1 MYSRTCGFT
10 GIDPVSHRQKHIPL
24 AQMSAHSTILASVS
38 RTTLTQ
44 TFVNSLGDLPEIRYS
59 FPLYDGVSVVGFTG
73 TIGDRV
79 ITGVVKEKEQAR
91 QVYNEAVARGETAGL
106 LAQVPDASDCFTTTI
121 GNIPSGAEIKVE
133 IVYIGEL
140 KHDAQIDGVR
150 FTIPT
155 TIAPRY
161 GAYHSEM
168 AEPLRE
174 GSISI
179 TVDAEVPSGSHIT
192 SIQSPS
198 HQLAVTLGRLS
209 TTPDAEP
216 SFQRAS
222 ATLSLGTAQLM
233 TDFVLQVKATNT
245 GEPVAVLEEH
255 PTIPKQRAMMVTL
268 VPKFELPLQKPE
280 IVFMCDRSGSMGGKE
295 ENLKTALR
303 IFVKSMRPG
312 MKFNICSFGSRH
324 DFLWKRSQPYN
335 QTTVKEALRHIDT
348 ISANYGGTEM
358 FQAVEDIF
366 ARRYKDMNLE
376 VFLITDGEIW
386 QQGPLFEMI
395 DKHVN
400 DSNGAIRLFSL
411 GIGSGASHSLIEG
424 VARAGQGFS
433 QSIADGEEMGSKV
446 VRMLKG
452 ALFPHVKDYSL
463 ELVGGAAA
471 ASDDDFEMIEKD
483 ADRSTAQDSAPS
495 PATITDEPAKPSI
508 SLFDQSAGTDTQIRD
523 AEFETSRLPEVDA
536 PKVLQAPCK
545 IPPLFPFSRTSVY
558 LLLSADAPIPT
569 SVVLHGTSLHGP
581 LKLEIP
587 VTVLGDQGETIHQL
601 AARKAVGE
609 LEEGRGWIYAAR
621 DDNDGQLLK
630 EKYDG
635 LFQDLVQRE
644 AVGLGVRYQVGG
656 KWCSFVATESNGDG
670 RAKSQSPPETP
681 PAQALSADQLQA
693 AQLQQFHQ
701 MQHIQRIQRSQGQ
714 QMMQNSSG
722 PQMQMQMAQMQ
733 AMPAVPGR
741 ATPQQQMPAGQAQ
754 PQMQAGQPRNL
765 LASQMTGQMTYM
777 PSPGSNHAI
786 ADPGSAASLQQVL
799 AAQHQNQSPVK
810 RARLGTL
817 ATAGRGGSGGQMAMG
832 SPQGNF
838 DNEFVAGPL
847 SDQDFVEGPDPAQV
861 RQAFGGF
868 DSFVYNNNS
877 QADSIEIGSSI
888 RAARAKSSMASR
900 MKNAIGRQ
908 LPDRKRMLVNKAVPA
923 APAPAAWAPSTD
935 KLQDLVVLQDIEGYW
950 SWGSDGKLSAV
961 LGVDEQK
968 IMGALVGDISAVLG
982 ASGDV
987 FATVCVLAWL
997 GKYKADEKDTWELLA
1012 DKAVDWLKEAV
1023 GESRAQ
1029 EYLAAIPLVEKTL

>member
-1 MYSRTCGFT
+1 MYHIQRAMNGRICGFV

-24 AQMSAHSTILASVS
+24 AQMSAHTTILASVS

-44 TFVNSLGDLPEIRYS
+44 TFINSLGHLPELRYS

-79 ITGVVKEKEQAR
+79 ITGVVKEKEEAR
-91 QVYNEAVARGETAGL
+91 QVYKDAVARGETAGL

-121 GNIPSGAEIKVE
+121 GNIPSEAEIKVE

-161 GAYHSEM
+161 GAYPSEM

-174 GSISI
+174 GNISI

-198 HQLAVTLGRLS
+198 HQLAVSLGRLS

-222 ATLSLGTAQLM
+222 AALSLGTAQLM
-233 TDFVLQVKATNT
+233 TDFILQVKATNT
-245 GEPVAVLEEH
+245 GDPVAMLEEH
-255 PTIPKQRAMMVTL
+255 PTIHKQRAMMVTL
-268 VPKFELPLQKPE
+268 VPKFELPLQRPE

-295 ENLKTALR
+295 KNLQTALR

-324 DFLWKRSQPYN
+324 DFLWERSQPYN
-335 QTTVKEALRHIDT
+335 QTTVEEAMRHIDT

-376 VFLITDGEIW
+376 VFLITDGEVW
-386 QQGPLFEMI
+386 HQEPLFEMI
-395 DKHVN
+395 DRHVS

-411 GIGSGASHSLIEG
+411 GIGSGASHALVEG

-433 QSIADGEEMGSKV
+433 QSVADGEEMGSKV

-463 ELVGGAAA
+463 ELVGGTAA

-483 ADRSTAQDSAPS
+483 GDPFTAKDLAPS
-495 PATITDEPAKPSI
+495 PATITDEPAKTSI
-508 SLFDQSAGTDTQIRD
+508 SLFNQSAGTDTEIRD
-523 AEFETSRLPEVDA
+523 ANFECASSRLPKVDA
-536 PKVLQAPCK
+536 PKILQAPYK
-545 IPPLFPFSRTSVY
+545 IPPLFPFNRTSVY
-558 LLLSADAPIPT
+558 LLLSTDTPAPT
-569 SVVLHGTSLHGP
+569 SVVLHGTSPHGP
-581 LKLEIP
+581 LKLDIP
-587 VTVLGDQGETIHQL
+587 VAVLNVKGETIHQL

-609 LEEGRGWIYAAR
+609 LEEGRGWIYNAK
-621 DDNDGQLLK
+621 DDDDGRSLK

-644 AVGLGVRYQVGG
+644 AVSLGVRYQVGG
-656 KWCSFVATESNGDG
+656 KWCSFVATESNGED
-670 RAKSQSPPETP
+670 RARHPSPPPQATQVQGMP
-681 PAQALSADQLQA
+681 PAQLLAI
-693 AQLQQFHQ
+693 Q
-701 MQHIQRIQRSQGQ
+701 MQQMQ
-714 QMMQNSSG
+714 QMQQAQQAQQAQQTQQAQQAQQAQQMQSG
-722 PQMQMQMAQMQ
+722 SPQMMQMAQMQ
-733 AMPAVPGR
+733 AMPGAAPRFGMP
-741 ATPQQQMPAGQAQ
+741 PQGQARLQMQAAGQAQ
-754 PQMQAGQPRNL
+754 NMFAGQ
-765 LASQMTGQMTYM
+765 M
-777 PSPGSNHAI
+777 PGMQSPGSNHKI
-786 ADPGSAASLQQVL
+786 ADPAMTAALQRVWAGQSRD
-799 AAQHQNQSPVK
+799 QSPP
-810 RARLGTL
+810 
-817 ATAGRGGSGGQMAMG
+817 AGRGGSGGQMAMALG
-832 SPQGNF
+832 SPRGNF
-838 DNEFVAGPL
+838 DNEFVGGPVANL
-847 SDQDFVEGPDPAQV
+847 PFVGPPDPAQIL
-861 RQAFGGF
+861 QDFDF
-868 DSFVYNNNS
+868 DSFRNDKDSQVNS
-877 QADSIEIGSSI
+877 LEVGSAIKAS
-888 RAARAKSSMASR
+888 RARTSMASR
-900 MKNAIGRQ
+900 MKQAIGRS
-908 LPDRKRMLVNKAVPA
+908 D
-923 APAPAAWAPSTD
+923 
-935 KLQDLVVLQDIEGYW
+935 
-950 SWGSDGKLSAV
+950 GSACCDGKLSAV

-968 IMGALVGDISAVLG
+968 ILGVLDPDTAAVLG
-982 ASGDV
+982 ASRDV

-997 GKYKADEKDTWELLA
+997 GKYKAAEKDTWELLA

-1023 GESRAQ
+1023 GGAKAQ
-1029 EYLAAIPLVEKTL
+1029 EFLAAIPLVEKTL

>member
-1 MYSRTCGFT
+1 
-10 GIDPVSHRQKHIPL
+10 
-24 AQMSAHSTILASVS
+24 MSAHTTILASVS

-73 TIGDRV
+73 TIGNRV

-233 TDFVLQVKATNT
+233 TDFVLQVKATDT

-324 DFLWKRSQPYN
+324 DFLWKRSQPYT
-335 QTTVKEALRHIDT
+335 QTTVKEAMKHIDT

-376 VFLITDGEIW
+376 VFLITDGEVW

-433 QSIADGEEMGSKV
+433 QSVADGEEMGSKV

-463 ELVGGAAA
+463 ELVGGVGAAH
-471 ASDDDFEMIEKD
+471 DDDFEMIEKD
-483 ADRSTAQDSAPS
+483 ADRSTAVDSAPS

-558 LLLSADAPIPT
+558 LLLSADTPIPT

-609 LEEGRGWIYAAR
+609 LEEVRGWIYAAR
-621 DDNDGQLLK
+621 DDDGQLLK

-656 KWCSFVATESNGDG
+656 KWCSFVATESNSDD
-670 RAKSQSPPETP
+670 RAKSPSPPQAP
-681 PAQALSADQLQA
+681 PVQALPANQLQA
-693 AQLQQFHQ
+693 EQIHRIHQ
-701 MQHIQRIQRSQGQ
+701 MQH
-714 QMMQNSSG
+714 
-722 PQMQMQMAQMQ
+722 MQ
-733 AMPAVPGR
+733 AAAQAQQAGQ
-741 ATPQQQMPAGQAQ
+741 AQQQMPGGQAP
-754 PQMQAGQPRNL
+754 PQMQAIPSRNL
-765 LASQMTGQMTYM
+765 FTGGMGSM
-777 PSPGSNHAI
+777 RPPGSNHAI

-799 AAQHQNQSPVK
+799 AAQHQNQSSVT
-810 RARLGTL
+810 RARIGTL

-838 DNEFVAGPL
+838 DNEFVGGPL

-861 RQAFGGF
+861 RQAFAGF

-877 QADSIEIGSSI
+877 QADSIEIGSTI

-908 LPDRKRMLVNKAVPA
+908 LPDRKRMLVNKA
-923 APAPAAWAPSTD
+923 APAVPAAWAPAAD

-968 IMGALVGDISAVLG
+968 IMGALTTDTSAVLG
-982 ASGDV
+982 GSGDV

-1029 EYLAAIPLVEKTL
+1029 EYLAAIPLVEKVL

>member
-24 AQMSAHSTILASVS
+24 AQMSAHTTILASVS

-216 SFQRAS
+216 SFQKAS

-335 QTTVKEALRHIDT
+335 QTTVKEAMRHIDT

-433 QSIADGEEMGSKV
+433 QSVADGEEMGSKV

-471 ASDDDFEMIEKD
+471 AHDDDFEMIEKD
-483 ADRSTAQDSAPS
+483 ADRSTAVNSAPS

-508 SLFDQSAGTDTQIRD
+508 SLFDQSAGSDTQIRD
-523 AEFETSRLPEVDA
+523 AEFETLRLPEVHA

-558 LLLSADAPIPT
+558 LLLSADTPAPT
-569 SVVLHGTSLHGP
+569 SVVLRGTSFQGP

-587 VTVLGDQGETIHQL
+587 VTVLCDQGETIHQL

-609 LEEGRGWIYAAR
+609 LEEGRGWLYAAR

-656 KWCSFVATESNGDG
+656 KWCSFVATESNGG
-670 RAKSQSPPETP
+670 NHAKPPSPPPAP
-681 PAQALSADQLQA
+681 PAQAMSADQLQA
-693 AQLQQFHQ
+693 AQLQH
-701 MQHIQRIQRSQGQ
+701 
-714 QMMQNSSG
+714 SG

-733 AMPAVPGR
+733 AMPAVPRR
-741 ATPQQQMPAGQAQ
+741 AAPQQQMQAGQAQ
-754 PQMQAGQPRNL
+754 PQMQAGQSRNL
-765 LASQMTGQMTYM
+765 FAGQMTGQMTYM

-786 ADPGSAASLQQVL
+786 ADPGSAMSLQQVL
-799 AAQHQNQSPVK
+799 AAQHQNQS
-810 RARLGTL
+810 A
-817 ATAGRGGSGGQMAMG
+817 
-832 SPQGNF
+832 
-838 DNEFVAGPL
+838 
-847 SDQDFVEGPDPAQV
+847 
-861 RQAFGGF
+861 
-868 DSFVYNNNS
+868 
-877 QADSIEIGSSI
+877 
-888 RAARAKSSMASR
+888 
-900 MKNAIGRQ
+900 NAIGRQ

-1023 GESRAQ
+1023 GESKAQ
-1029 EYLAAIPLVEKTL
+1029 EYLAAIPLVEKCL

>member
-1 MYSRTCGFT
+1 MYHIQRAMHGRICGFV

-24 AQMSAHSTILASVS
+24 VQMSAHTTILASVS

-44 TFVNSLGDLPEIRYS
+44 TFINSLGDLPELRYS
-59 FPLYDGVSVVGFTG
+59 FPLYDGVSVVGFIG

-79 ITGVVKEKEQAR
+79 ITGVVKEKEEAR
-91 QVYNEAVARGETAGL
+91 QVYKDAVARGETAGL

-161 GAYHSEM
+161 GAYPSEM
-168 AEPLRE
+168 AEPLRK
-174 GSISI
+174 GNISI
-179 TVDAEVPSGSHIT
+179 TVDAEVPQGSHIT

-198 HQLAVTLGRLS
+198 HQLAVSLGRLS

-255 PTIPKQRAMMVTL
+255 PTIPTQRAMMVTL
-268 VPKFELPLQKPE
+268 VPKFELPLQRPE

-295 ENLKTALR
+295 KNLQTALR

-324 DFLWKRSQPYN
+324 DFLWERSQPYN
-335 QTTVKEALRHIDT
+335 QTTVEQAMRHIDT

-376 VFLITDGEIW
+376 VFLITDGEVW
-386 QQGPLFEMI
+386 RQEPLFEMI

-400 DSNGAIRLFSL
+400 NSNGAIRLFSL

-424 VARAGQGFS
+424 VARTGQGFS
-433 QSIADGEEMGSKV
+433 QSVADGEEMGSKV

-452 ALFPHVKDYSL
+452 ALLPHIKDYSL

-471 ASDDDFEMIEKD
+471 ASEDDYEMIEKD
-483 ADRSTAQDSAPS
+483 GDRSTAEDSAPS
-495 PATITDEPAKPSI
+495 PATITDEPAKTSI
-508 SLFDQSAGTDTQIRD
+508 SLFNQSAGTDAEIRD
-523 AEFETSRLPEVDA
+523 ANFECASSSLPKVDA

-545 IPPLFPFSRTSVY
+545 IPPLFPFNRTSVY
-558 LLLSADAPIPT
+558 LLLSADTPAPT
-569 SVVLHGTSLHGP
+569 SVVLHGTSPHGP

-587 VTVLGDQGETIHQL
+587 VTVLNVKGETIHQL

-609 LEEGRGWIYAAR
+609 LEEGRGWIYNAK
-621 DDNDGQLLK
+621 DEDGDGRSLK
-630 EKYDG
+630 QKYDG

-656 KWCSFVATESNGDG
+656 KWCSFVATESNGED
-670 RAKSQSPPETP
+670 RARRPSPPP
-681 PAQALSADQLQA
+681 QATQVQGMPA
-693 AQLQQFHQ
+693 AQLRAIQ
-701 MQHIQRIQRSQGQ
+701 MQQMQQTQSGSPMMQRGSP
-714 QMMQNSSG
+714 QMMS
-722 PQMQMQMAQMQ
+722 MAQMQ
-733 AMPAVPGR
+733 AMPGAAPRFGPPPPGQAR
-741 ATPQQQMPAGQAQ
+741 LQMQAAGQAQ
-754 PQMQAGQPRNL
+754 NMFAGQMGSIQSTGSNHKIADPGMTAALQQVWAGQPR
-765 LASQMTGQMTYM
+765 
-777 PSPGSNHAI
+777 
-786 ADPGSAASLQQVL
+786 D
-799 AAQHQNQSPVK
+799 QSPPK
-810 RARLGTL
+810 RARLG
-817 ATAGRGGSGGQMAMG
+817 APAPAGRGGSGGQMAMPVG
-832 SPQGNF
+832 SPRGNF
-838 DNEFVAGPL
+838 DNEFVGGPVADL
-847 SDQDFVEGPDPAQV
+847 PAQTLQDFDFDGFLHDKEGTV
-861 RQAFGGF
+861 
-868 DSFVYNNNS
+868 DSLEVGTPIKAS
-877 QADSIEIGSSI
+877 
-888 RAARAKSSMASR
+888 RARTSMASR
-900 MKNAIGRQ
+900 MKQAIGC
-908 LPDRKRMLVNKAVPA
+908 PDRKRLLVNKAVPA
-923 APAPAAWAPSTD
+923 APAAWAPSAD
-935 KLQDLVVLQDIEGYW
+935 KLQDLVVLQDMQGYW
-950 SWGSDGKLSAV
+950 SWVGDGKLSAV

-968 IMGALVGDISAVLG
+968 ILGALDPDTAAVLG
-982 ASGDV
+982 ASRDV

-997 GKYKADEKDTWELLA
+997 GKYKAAEKDTWELLA

-1023 GESRAQ
+1023 GGAKAQ
-1029 EYLAAIPLVEKTL
+1029 QFLAAISQVEKTL